1 MAGGKKGRILLLSS
15 YLGFFRAT
23 RAFPALVASFR
34 KKSVDMAYLGA
45 PPTLAEVLSSSPAA
59 DVGLAHA
66 QLLWGPIDA
75 GKSAKAGATYPTSS
89 IALAVAVPESLREA
103 VLAQVPYDVLPQA
116 GDTVKSFVARLAAC
130 AWLEDSHVLKGGAG
144 PQRVRL
150 NSTSYAQPR
159 RRSYSAV
166 VAPSYEDEHG
176 ERVWDL
182 LCYTAY
188 GRLPKDW
195 EALPIPRPIYELGHL
210 LWSIA
215 FPVLTDVSKQS
226 PPTGCQLLMYYT
238 IFDSSMGRHR
248 DNYTTQQM
256 LDVASGAAN
265 MSEMVPTDSRQM
277 DANSQQIGSN
287 VLVYTEGAGYCL
299 CIHLSRTQV
308 S

>member
-1 MAGGKKGRILLLSS
+1 M
-15 YLGFFRAT
+15 
-23 RAFPALVASFR
+23 
-34 KKSVDMAYLGA
+34 
-45 PPTLAEVLSSSPAA
+45 
-59 DVGLAHA
+59 
-66 QLLWGPIDA
+66 
-75 GKSAKAGATYPTSS
+75 
-89 IALAVAVPESLREA
+89 
-103 VLAQVPYDVLPQA
+103 LPQA

-195 EALPIPRPIYELGHL
+195 EALPMPRPIYELGHL

-265 MSEMVPTDSRQM
+265 MSEMVPADSRQM